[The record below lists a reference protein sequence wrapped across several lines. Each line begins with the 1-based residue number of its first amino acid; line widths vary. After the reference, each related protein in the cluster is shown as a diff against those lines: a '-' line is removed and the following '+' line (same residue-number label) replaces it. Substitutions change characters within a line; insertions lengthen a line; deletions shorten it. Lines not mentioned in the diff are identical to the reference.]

1 MILREAWR
9 EVCVCGG
16 RELRAG
22 KREKKRE
29 MWAAERDTSTHE
41 RWEQVRGRVG
51 GEVDGWR
58 EGERE

>member
-9 EVCVCGG
+9 EVCGG
-16 RELRAG
+16 GSAPRAG
-22 KREKKRE
+22 EREKKERE

-58 EGERE
+58 KGERE

>member
-1 MILREAWR
+1 M
-9 EVCVCGG
+9 CGG
-16 RELRAG
+16 GSAPRAG
-22 KREKKRE
+22 EREKKERE

>member
-1 MILREAWR
+1 M
-9 EVCVCGG
+9 GG
-16 RELRAG
+16 LRAG